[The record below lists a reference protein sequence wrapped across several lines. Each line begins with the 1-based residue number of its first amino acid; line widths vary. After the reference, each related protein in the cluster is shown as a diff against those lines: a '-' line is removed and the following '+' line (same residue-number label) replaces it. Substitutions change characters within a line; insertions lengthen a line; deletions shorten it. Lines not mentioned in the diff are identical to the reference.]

1 MTAIELGTYRHV
13 LSEVRDGIAVVTMNR
28 PEKRNALSV
37 EHMEELTEVFQRI
50 GQEPEIAVAI
60 LRGAGPVF
68 CAGHDL
74 NELAT
79 CDARTARQ
87 IFQTC
92 TTLMQTIRSIPQPV
106 IAQVHGVATAAG
118 FQLAATCD
126 LIVAAA
132 GTRFQT
138 PGVKIG
144 LFCSTPMV
152 AVSRVLPPKKTLEL
166 LLTGEPI
173 TAEEAAQLG
182 MVNRVVPLEELEKAT
197 WELADKIRSA
207 SRYVVGIGKQAFY
220 RQLELPEHLAYAY
233 AMEVMTLNALAE
245 DAREGICAFLEKR
258 QPEWRNA

>member
-1 MTAIELGTYRHV
+1 MAVVELGTYRHI
-13 LSEVRDGIAVVTMNR
+13 LAEVRDGIALITMNR

-37 EHMEELTEVFQRI
+37 EHMEELIEAFRQI
-50 GQEPEIAVAI
+50 GKTSDIAVAI

-79 CDARTARQ
+79 CDARQARH

-166 LLTGEPI
+166 LLTGEPM

-182 MVNRVVPLEELEKAT
+182 MVNRVVPLEELEAVT
-197 WELADKIRSA
+197 WGLAEKIRTA

-233 AMEVMTLNALAE
+233 AMEVMALNALAA

>member
-1 MTAIELGTYRHV
+1 MTATEQRTYQYI
-13 LSEVRDGIAVVTMNR
+13 LTDVRDGIAVVTMNR

-37 EHMEELTEVFQRI
+37 AHMEELTDAFRRI
-50 GQEPEIAVAI
+50 GEDRDIAVAI
-60 LRGAGPVF
+60 LRGAGPIF

-74 NELAT
+74 NELT
-79 CDARTARQ
+79 GCDTPTARR
-87 IFQTC
+87 IFAVC

-106 IAQVHGVATAAG
+106 IAQVHGLATAAG

-152 AVSRVLPPKKTLEL
+152 AVSRVLPPKKTFEL
-166 LLTGEPI
+166 LVTGEPI

-182 MVNRVVPLEELEKAT
+182 MVNRVVPAEELEAAT
-197 WELADKIRSA
+197 WELAEKIRAA

-220 RQLELPEHLAYAY
+220 RQLEFPEHLAYAY
-233 AMEVMTLNALAE
+233 AMEVMALNALAA
-245 DAREGICAFLEKR
+245 DAQEGICAFLEKR
-258 QPEWRNA
+258 QPQWRNA

>member
-1 MTAIELGTYRHV
+1 MTATELGTYQYV
-13 LSEVRDGIAVVTMNR
+13 LGEVRDGIAVVTMNR

-37 EHMEELTEVFQRI
+37 GHMEELAEAFRRI
-50 GQEPEIAVAI
+50 GRARDIAVAI

-74 NELAT
+74 NELVR
-79 CDARTARQ
+79 CDAATARR

-92 TTLMQTIRSIPQPV
+92 TDLMQTIRSIPQPV

-126 LIVAAA
+126 LIVAAN

-152 AVSRVLPPKKTLEL
+152 AVSRVLPAKKALEL
-166 LLTGEPI
+166 LLTGDAL

-182 MVNRVVPLEELEKAT
+182 MVNRVVPAEELEAAT
-197 WELADKIRSA
+197 WELAQKILAA
-207 SRYVVGIGKQAFY
+207 SRYVVGLGKQAFY

-233 AMEVMTLNALAE
+233 AMEVMALNALAE
-245 DAREGICAFLEKR
+245 DAQEGICAFLEKR
-258 QPEWRNA
+258 QPEWRH

>member
-1 MTAIELGTYRHV
+1 MTVATRGAYQYISVELRQPIAI
-13 LSEVRDGIAVVTMNR
+13 VTMNR

-37 EHMEELTEVFQRI
+37 AHMEELIDAFRRI
-50 GQEPEIAVAI
+50 GENREIAVAI

-79 CDARTARQ
+79 CDAVTARH

-92 TTLMQTIRSIPQPV
+92 TQLMRTIRSISQPV

-152 AVSRVLPPKKTLEL
+152 AVSRVLPPKKTFEL
-166 LLTGEPI
+166 LVTGEPM

-182 MVNRVVPLEELEKAT
+182 MVNRVVPSEQLEEATLALAEKIAQ
-197 WELADKIRSA
+197 A

-220 RQLELPEHLAYAY
+220 RQLELSEELAYAY
-233 AMEVMTLNALAE
+233 AMEVMALNALAA

-258 QPEWRNA
+258 QPEWRHA